1 MFGVSTHC
9 LNHEP
14 LSTALEKLATV
25 TNYVEVMDEGLHYL
39 ESVEPLESYSF
50 LYSIHAPARGVNI
63 ASTLEPIRRASV
75 EVLTQAFSVA
85 AEIGADV
92 VIHPGYYA
100 WQQDRVRAVERF
112 EQSLGELVAAADDLS
127 VTFFVENMANL
138 DYFFLRT
145 PEDLPLIGDIGLAL
159 DVGHA
164 HLNGCLDAFLA
175 HPAAHFHLHDNDGT
189 EDSHD
194 PLGTGTIDFVPV
206 MDAVRRSGVT
216 PIIEV
221 GTFEGVTTSIA
232 VLEGID
238 AIRAE
243 E

>member
-1 MFGVSTHC
+1 MFGVSTYC

-14 LSTALEKLATV
+14 LPAALDKLATI
-25 TNYVEVMDEGLHYL
+25 TDCVEVMDEGLHRL

-63 ASTLEPIRRASV
+63 ASILEPIRRASV
-75 EVLTQAFSVA
+75 EVLTQAFSIA
-85 AEIGADV
+85 AEVGADV

-100 WQQDRVRAVERF
+100 WRQDRERAVERF
-112 EQSLGELVAAADDLS
+112 QQSLGELAAAADDLS
-127 VTFFVENMANL
+127 VAFFVENMADL
-138 DYFFLRT
+138 EYFFLRS

-206 MDAVRRSGVT
+206 MDAVRRSGIT

-232 VLEGID
+232 ALEEID
-238 AIRAE
+238 AAHTVE
-243 E
+243 

>member
-1 MFGVSTHC
+1 
-9 LNHEP
+9 
-14 LSTALEKLATV
+14 
-25 TNYVEVMDEGLHYL
+25 
-39 ESVEPLESYSF
+39 
-50 LYSIHAPARGVNI
+50 
-63 ASTLEPIRRASV
+63 
-75 EVLTQAFSVA
+75 
-85 AEIGADV
+85 
-92 VIHPGYYA
+92 
-100 WQQDRVRAVERF
+100 
-112 EQSLGELVAAADDLS
+112 
-127 VTFFVENMANL
+127 
-138 DYFFLRT
+138 
-145 PEDLPLIGDIGLAL
+145 GLAL